1 VDCVDVETTR
11 LKGTLCPSRPLITAT
26 VHASAEFVIVP
37 GQKGGRFS
45 LEVGQAHCVACI
57 TDLIVKKDLIN
68 LDFADV
74 RAAMRA
80 MGKAMMEPERL
91 PATRARIS
99 AFGPSASKFL
109 AGRHVNVPI
118 GRVD

>member
-1 VDCVDVETTR
+1 VPEPPLDHSDGTCLRRIRHRARPKGWSTT
-11 LKGTLCPSRPLITAT
+11 
-26 VHASAEFVIVP
+26 VP
-37 GQKGGRFS
+37 GRSRFS

-74 RAAMRA
+74 RAAMSA